1 MASEHPTIDP
11 DDELSALRDIA
22 RRASILVRWVSRVD
36 VPFVELS
43 DRDRQAMD
51 RDARTLADALR
62 RAGYYR
68 EGWGE

>member
-11 DDELSALRDIA
+11 GDELSALRDIA
-22 RRASILVRWVSRVD
+22 RRASVLVRWFSRVD

-43 DRDRQAMD
+43 DQDRQAMD
-51 RDARTLADALR
+51 RDAGALADALR
-62 RAGYYR
+62 QAGYYR